1 MPQLTLEIDD
11 RSIEQL
17 RCSCGAWAALS
28 LESREVIR
36 NGVTIRGPMP
46 TLQCTSCDTVR
57 IPYRM
62 KIALH
67 ELAEEA
73 GRRGTPQVR
82 INVPAAAAAKQKFP
96 YCKGVPLTY
105 EALDWLYIPGLSHG
119 GAGFLTPVFFARDIL
134 TYFYNHP
141 DYAVSFGSDT
151 YGTLYTKEGYISFG
165 INGNGKLIMWLGDL
179 DELSSRDQLLLA
191 AHNVPSDHAIG
202 CEFYEGQ
209 IEAVFTELSQEQ
221 RLIRVSGKFATALIE
236 KFEFL
241 KIFKMDAEAATL
253 LEALRRPVL
262 FTESEFGDAMERMTK
277 LFIERLDVGPLKII
291 LRNLL
296 NQDERQ
302 KMEGLRELKTLQ
314 LWAEKRLG
322 MSSAGEILAPLFVLY
337 DLRVAYKHLLP
348 QDKVEAMKAS
358 CRSRLNLTED
368 ASLEDVY
375 TAITVQLEATFDALT
390 QAVSE
395 TSSTPS

>member
-1 MPQLTLEIDD
+1 MNVPNSRSTNLPQLTLEIDD

-221 RLIRVSGKFATALIE
+221 RLIRVSGKFATALIGYRHV
-236 KFEFL
+236 
-241 KIFKMDAEAATL
+241 L
-253 LEALRRPVL
+253 LRGRQRPKR
-262 FTESEFGDAMERMTK
+262 SSR
-277 LFIERLDVGPLKII
+277 
-291 LRNLL
+291 
-296 NQDERQ
+296 
-302 KMEGLRELKTLQ
+302 
-314 LWAEKRLG
+314 LWARLPASSSLCRETE
-322 MSSAGEILAPLFVLY
+322 MSSASSS
-337 DLRVAYKHLLP
+337 
-348 QDKVEAMKAS
+348 AS
-358 CRSRLNLTED
+358 TR
-368 ASLEDVY
+368 
-375 TAITVQLEATFDALT
+375 
-390 QAVSE
+390 AVSPAASE
-395 TSSTPS
+395 STERHGLGYPCLGGHE